1 MVLSNEFG
9 TVGLTVHWHWQG
21 VNPFQGV
28 LVLCHDYLR
37 HTPALHLFHI
47 HLGPRHVHSVFK
59 GGAQRSTLI
68 YSDLQTFPRIQTL
81 PAYCQQACGLENNN
95 KNNNNYLSKLS
106 IPLMTKSTSKS
117 TQTDPQESIKW
128 PKPGTQCM
136 WLFFHLSVKLHKNY
150 KTRFD

>member
-59 GGAQRSTLI
+59 GGQRSMHNA
-68 YSDLQTFPRIQTL
+68 PRLFIVTSRLFHAYKLCL
-81 PAYCQQACGLENNN
+81 PTV
-95 KNNNNYLSKLS
+95 SKHVVLKITIKITITTCPS
-106 IPLMTKSTSKS
+106 CPSLWWQS
-117 TQTDPQESIKW
+117 TQTD